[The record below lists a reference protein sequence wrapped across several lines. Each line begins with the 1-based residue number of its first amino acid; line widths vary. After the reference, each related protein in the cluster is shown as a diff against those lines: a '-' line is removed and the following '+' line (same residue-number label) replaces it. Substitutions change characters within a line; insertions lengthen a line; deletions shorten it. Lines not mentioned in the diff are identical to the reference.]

1 MNTLIFLSKFAKT
14 LFTRS
19 QYCFIDQ
26 SSEIWIW
33 NWSKR
38 CHDFK
43 HLTSAKTVDWT
54 ADYDKIIVLLKYEI
68 NRPLAWLQCGLWQ
81 VVIPTGYV
89 LLRFSRFVCLFVFD
103 RGAREAIR
111 DVSGLGQH
119 QPSAERVDSQLFRW
133 RFQLCTDRDL
143 CPQASCFNCRL
154 VYY

>member
-1 MNTLIFLSKFAKT
+1 MLVLKTIGNDCQHLQSTRRYAHSFESVCTQKWNIQLEACSMDQNRCLFQIPGSRSYLDGNLNTSIFLSKFAKT

-68 NRPLAWLQCGLWQ
+68 NRPLAWSQCGLWQ
-81 VVIPTGYV
+81 VVITTGYV
-89 LLRFSRFVCLFVFD
+89 L
-103 RGAREAIR
+103 
-111 DVSGLGQH
+111 Q
-119 QPSAERVDSQLFRW
+119 
-133 RFQLCTDRDL
+133 
-143 CPQASCFNCRL
+143 
-154 VYY
+154 